1 MDTNVCRLHVD
12 GEMLGGIPGK
22 HPLVEIGCCSV
33 DEPKAPT
40 FSVLIRPPK
49 SAPYEYG
56 ARKVLRRP
64 FEECVRDGINPQ
76 DASHA
81 FIEFLK
87 SAARGRKLEISCV
100 NPGFDIGFIKF
111 FLSTYADD
119 ETGAVGYKS
128 YDVVS
133 YACAAFRLPLTDM
146 STGKAW
152 TLLRERHT
160 LIYDRHFVG
169 IGTHTAL
176 VDALA
181 QTALLRALEEMVRA
195 GY

>member
-1 MDTNVCRLHVD
+1 MDTNVCRLHID
-12 GEMLGGIPGK
+12 GEMLGSIPGK

-33 DEPKAPT
+33 DESKART
-40 FSVLIRPPK
+40 FSVLIRPPED
-49 SAPYEYG
+49 APYEYG
-56 ARKVLRRP
+56 AREVLRRP
-64 FEECVRDGINPQ
+64 FEEYVRDGLNPQ

-111 FLSTYADD
+111 FLSAYADD

-128 YDVVS
+128 YDIVS
-133 YACAAFRLPLTDM
+133 YACAAFRLPLTNM
-146 STGKAW
+146 SKSRAW
-152 TLLRERHT
+152 SLLRERHT
-160 LIYDRHFVG
+160 LIYDKHFAG
-169 IGTHTAL
+169 EGTHTAL
-176 VDALA
+176 TDALS
-181 QTALLRALEEMVRA
+181 QTTLFCALEEMVRL